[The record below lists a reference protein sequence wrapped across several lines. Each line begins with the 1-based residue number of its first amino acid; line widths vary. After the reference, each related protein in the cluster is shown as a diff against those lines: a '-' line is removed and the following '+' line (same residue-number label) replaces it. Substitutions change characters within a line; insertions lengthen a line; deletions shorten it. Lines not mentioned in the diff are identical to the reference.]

1 MLARAAR
8 MALHTKKARRD
19 TLTTH
24 ADHGVWEDT
33 PYISFTNSPEALQ
46 GLAEFRMNRKRGNQ
60 RVIIV
65 DPRIRFEIGLPVL
78 HYKEEMAYYEIQSR
92 YK

>member
-1 MLARAAR
+1 MVYGK
-8 MALHTKKARRD
+8 TP
-19 TLTTH
+19 LTFPSH
-24 ADHGVWEDT
+24 
-33 PYISFTNSPEALQ
+33 SPEALQ